1 MPTNAI
7 SRRKLIKAFAG
18 TAACAPAAKINPAWA
33 SNIVTDTKNTIRLQH
48 DVPRIVEPRLWD
60 WPQIANCCRGWLEYL
75 LECQTDGSLKPILL
89 KEVTPNKDHSSFKL
103 VIKPNVYW
111 NNGERFIA
119 KHVLWLFQ
127 YWCDSSILGNS
138 MALRMASLIDPKTGT
153 LDASRVTI
161 LDELT
166 LKIDLPNPDS
176 TFLYNLADYPAA
188 VIHPTTNLSDII
200 STPIGTGA
208 FIPTEYIPGKRMVFV
223 RNEKHEHWSQAYDK
237 SIKKIVFID
246 LGTDP
251 RDWLL
256 AAQENAVDLLFQ
268 IPHAS
273 KIPEYLNSWSE
284 YKILS
289 SNTLVARFNQKDQLK
304 PSIYANSSIRAA
316 ISQAIDNSVLL
327 ELGINNT
334 GIVAH
339 NHHVAPVHPDF
350 VDIGAPQLSPEE
362 SLTTLRRVGVHEHVH
377 EIHALDD
384 QFNRY
389 TAEAI
394 AAQLRDAKIPTA
406 VKVVP
411 RDKYV
416 QHWRDYPFS
425 ITEWIHRPLGIQN
438 IALGYKSNAP
448 WNECNYSNPALDDLI
463 LKAISTVNS
472 SLRQNIMEKIEHH
485 IQTENL
491 IIQPFWRELTRIAK
505 SDITGAEIHPSH
517 ELHLHKLSR
526 QI

>member
-48 DVPRIVEPRLWD
+48 DVPKIVEPRLWD

-75 LECQTDGSLKPILL
+75 LECQADGSLKPILL
-89 KEVTPNKDHSSFKL
+89 KEVTPNKDYSSFKL

-127 YWCDSSILGNS
+127 YWCDSGVPGNS

-153 LDASRVTI
+153 LDASRITL

-208 FIPTEYIPGKRMVFV
+208 FIPTDYIPGKRMVIV

-237 SIKKIVFID
+237 FIKKIIFVD

-251 RDWLL
+251 LDWLL
-256 AAQENAVDLLFQ
+256 AAQENAVDMLFQ
-268 IPHAS
+268 IPSVS
-273 KIPEYLNSWSE
+273 KLPEGLSSWKE

-289 SNTLVARFNQKDQLK
+289 SNTLVARFNQKDELK
-304 PSIYANSSIRAA
+304 PSIYANSAIRAA
-316 ISQAIDNSVLL
+316 ISRAIDNSVLL
-327 ELGINNT
+327 ELGINNN
-334 GIVAH
+334 GSVAH

-362 SLTTLRRVGVHEHVH
+362 SFTTLWQAGVHEHVH

-384 QFNRY
+384 QFNRF

-394 AAQLRDAKIPTA
+394 AAQLRDAKISTA

-411 RDKYV
+411 RDTYV
-416 QHWRDYPFS
+416 KHWRDYPFS

-463 LKAISTVNS
+463 LNAISTVNS
-472 SLRQNIMEKIEHH
+472 SSRQTIMEKIEYH

-505 SDITGAEIHPSH
+505 SDITGAEVHPSH

-526 QI
+526 QT